1 MSPIGTIPHGSNFK
15 VDVLKNGSLYISEVH
30 QGDEGK
36 YGCTAGNIKGF
47 KRVETTLIV
56 KTTEGFAPRSP
67 GDLDSSLPRTMAI
80 TLSIAAAYLLL
91 VFGLMAWCRA
101 RRKKRKQIY
110 LTQEANAT
118 VEAGRTPVTNTHRKD
133 ILEMRGKDADG
144 TETGQSASSNHSKRS
159 GYDRF
164 AFDRRNLSNMMLLG
178 SGEFGDV
185 FLVQAKAVKNS
196 DPQAS
201 SVLMAKSLV
210 HSKDEEALTEF
221 KREIDLFSKLDHAH
235 VVKMIGLSRDGDP
248 HYLLLEYTDWG
259 DLKQFLLATRKD
271 SKETKP
277 PGGPVKPK
285 VRSLS
290 SSQAIMMAYQAA
302 LGLEHLSERR
312 LVHKDVAA
320 RNCLISS
327 DLSVK
332 ISLSG
337 LSKDTYQKE
346 YYKYRNSILP
356 LRWLP
361 YEAVFDD
368 EFSTKSDV
376 YSFGMLM
383 WEIFN
388 KGELPFSELGDD
400 QVLSQLE
407 SRKLC
412 VKHSSRTPETIT
424 LLHQKCTE
432 SHPNQRMTFSD
443 IVSQLREVMTAG
455 KSGSSGNSS

>member
-1 MSPIGTIPHGSNFK
+1 MFPFPF
-15 VDVLKNGSLYISEVH
+15 
-30 QGDEGK
+30 
-36 YGCTAGNIKGF
+36 
-47 KRVETTLIV
+47 
-56 KTTEGFAPRSP
+56 P
-67 GDLDSSLPRTMAI
+67 
-80 TLSIAAAYLLL
+80 
-91 VFGLMAWCRA
+91 
-101 RRKKRKQIY
+101 
-110 LTQEANAT
+110 
-118 VEAGRTPVTNTHRKD
+118 
-133 ILEMRGKDADG
+133 
-144 TETGQSASSNHSKRS
+144 
-159 GYDRF
+159 
-164 AFDRRNLSNMMLLG
+164 G

-248 HYLLLEYTDWG
+248 HYLLLEYTDWVSYDNWGIDTRVKCLGSCHCVSEGGKYIITSCPIPSCFHNGTSSTIRWQSEVLNKVGIVLNLLPSFFPVVKEGRATRICLRAYLIFSKLSSQKLSIYKFIIYSNHLYPLCLQG

-290 SSQAIMMAYQAA
+290 SSQAIRMAYQAA

-346 YYKYRNSILP
+346 YYKYR
-356 LRWLP
+356 WVVKT
-361 YEAVFDD
+361 A
-368 EFSTKSDV
+368 DV
-376 YSFGMLM
+376 
-383 WEIFN
+383 
-388 KGELPFSELGDD
+388 
-400 QVLSQLE
+400 
-407 SRKLC
+407 C
-412 VKHSSRTPETIT
+412 
-424 LLHQKCTE
+424 
-432 SHPNQRMTFSD
+432 
-443 IVSQLREVMTAG
+443 
-455 KSGSSGNSS
+455 KSGHGTPKIWIF